1 MIYGEI
7 SDHIFVY
14 YISLAAI
21 PFITRQADS
30 VYSYKEGKRTHRYG
44 LYQETIKNNI
54 NAYSEKMNEDFAL

>member
-30 VYSYKEGKRTHRYG
+30 VYSYKEGKELIDMVSIRKQLKT
-44 LYQETIKNNI
+44 T
-54 NAYSEKMNEDFAL
+54 